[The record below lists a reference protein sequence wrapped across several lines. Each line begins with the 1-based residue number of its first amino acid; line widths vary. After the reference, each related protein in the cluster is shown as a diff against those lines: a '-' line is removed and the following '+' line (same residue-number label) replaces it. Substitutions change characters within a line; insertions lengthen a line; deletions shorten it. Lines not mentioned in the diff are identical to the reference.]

1 MADGV
6 ALGESGTGEARS
18 LSLTLLLKLPS
29 PGLESRHANTRAVPL
44 AWGLLLSLLLPD
56 FLPGA

>member
-1 MADGV
+1 MADRV
-6 ALGESGTGEARS
+6 ALGESGTGEAS
-18 LSLTLLLKLPS
+18 STLPYTS